1 MYSLPGLQ
9 LDNVS
14 SSGFVYHQCSRFI
27 RRNEF
32 HRICGKSGSDGQ
44 EKSEEEINFHW
55 MQGVSALAQK
65 QSAIGKMHNSLIIR
79 TCIMTLKDFLRS
91 VILII
96 ALSAF
101 GISSGVTSDKNE
113 AKHSSK
119 ITKAK
124 AERIALTKVPGG
136 SIRSA
141 ELETARGR
149 RFWSVYIAKPGS
161 KNAKEIRVDATSG
174 QILAVQTERPEDQAE
189 EPPKTH

>member
-1 MYSLPGLQ
+1 MKP
-9 LDNVS
+9 
-14 SSGFVYHQCSRFI
+14 
-27 RRNEF
+27 
-32 HRICGKSGSDGQ
+32 
-44 EKSEEEINFHW
+44 
-55 MQGVSALAQK
+55 
-65 QSAIGKMHNSLIIR
+65 
-79 TCIMTLKDFLRS
+79 KDFLRS
-91 VILII
+91 VILIV

-101 GISSGVTSDKNE
+101 GISSGVAE

-119 ITKAK
+119 ITKAR

-149 RFWSVYIAKPGS
+149 HLWSVYITKPGS

>member
-1 MYSLPGLQ
+1 MNRPVNLVQIFEKQKFCTKTIRLVRALSQRFSLPQ
-9 LDNVS
+9 
-14 SSGFVYHQCSRFI
+14 QR
-27 RRNEF
+27 
-32 HRICGKSGSDGQ
+32 GKIGY
-44 EKSEEEINFHW
+44 
-55 MQGVSALAQK
+55 
-65 QSAIGKMHNSLIIR
+65 GKMRNSLIIP
-79 TCIMTLKDFLRS
+79 TCIMKPKDFLRS
-91 VILII
+91 VILIV

-101 GISSGVTSDKNE
+101 GISSGVASDKIE

-119 ITKAK
+119 ITKAR
-124 AERIALTKVPGG
+124 AERIALTKMRGG